1 MSTKYVICPC
11 GCGESVASTG
21 WEWESTQVEI
31 SACSKYAAQGLRS
44 MTMRKSAAMD
54 LRSASAPST
63 YRHVDGLVT
72 FTGVM

>member
-1 MSTKYVICPC
+1 
-11 GCGESVASTG
+11 
-21 WEWESTQVEI
+21 
-31 SACSKYAAQGLRS
+31 

-72 FTGVM
+72 LTGVI